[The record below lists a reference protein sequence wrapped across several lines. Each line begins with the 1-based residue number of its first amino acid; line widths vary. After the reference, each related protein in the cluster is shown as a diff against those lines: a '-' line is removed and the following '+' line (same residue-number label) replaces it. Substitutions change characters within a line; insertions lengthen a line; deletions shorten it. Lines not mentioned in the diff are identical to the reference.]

1 MCTHMVGW
9 GLVSKLAL
17 LKFKVTLTQS
27 SNYINWFVIS
37 SESETGSDT
46 LFPPT
51 AQHLFHLYLIT
62 ESDGAGGR
70 NCSSLLTVPCTFFFF
85 FSPLPQTS
93 PPPISAPP
101 MERDDIMGETMWEG
115 RSREALRWREILP
128 RLKRMY
134 ALGDDQMAEAEDRQQ
149 KERSNIVVSVAK
161 RDSEALKEGGVGSG
175 LLEWSVGIHTYTEHG
190 SFWAATGSSVTFLE
204 PFRNSSSCEFGTK
217 ES

>member
-1 MCTHMVGW
+1 M
-9 GLVSKLAL
+9 
-17 LKFKVTLTQS
+17 TLTES

-62 ESDGAGGR
+62 ERDEAGGR
-70 NCSSLLTVPCTFFFF
+70 NCSSLLTVPCTFFSPF
-85 FSPLPQTS
+85 FSLLPQTS

-101 MERDDIMGETMWEG
+101 LERDDIMGETMWEG

-149 KERSNIVVSVAK
+149 KERSNTVVRVAK
-161 RDSEALKEGGVGSG
+161 RDSEVLKEGGGGSA
-175 LLEWSVGIHTYTEHG
+175 LLEWSIGIHTYWEHG
-190 SFWAATGSSVTFLE
+190 SFWAATGSSITFLE
-204 PFRNSSSCEFGTK
+204 PFRNSSSFEFGSK